1 MVENPIGDTAGGI
14 LRHVHVHGC
23 AAGFDIKAD
32 EPRIREPVDLQQ
44 VIVILG
50 PSVFAPVVRRLFTQM
65 GGQVRVGENTAMQFS
80 AVGECHGYFS

>member
-32 EPRIREPVDLQQ
+32 EPRVREPVDLQQ

-50 PSVFAPVVRRLFTQM
+50 PAGTGWR
-65 GGQVRVGENTAMQFS
+65 EYCD
-80 AVGECHGYFS
+80 AVLCCR